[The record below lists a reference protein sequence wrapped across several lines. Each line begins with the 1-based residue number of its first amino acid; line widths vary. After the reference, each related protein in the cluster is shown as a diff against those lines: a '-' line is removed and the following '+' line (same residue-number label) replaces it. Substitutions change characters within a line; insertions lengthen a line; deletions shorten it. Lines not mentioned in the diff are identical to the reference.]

1 MIIISGSVITNATNR
16 IEIEKCCIE
25 HSQRSRGE
33 PGCIAHNVHADC
45 ENPDRLVFLEVW
57 ADGNAVRAHFNVPES
72 VAFVKT
78 IGVLSNVPPTIQIY
92 RADEVS
98 AAALG

>member
-1 MIIISGSVITNATNR
+1 MIIISGSVTTNPTNST
-16 IEIEKCCIE
+16 EIKKYCIE

-33 PGCIAHNVHADC
+33 PGCLAHNVHSDC

-57 ADGNAVRAHFNVPES
+57 ADGDAVRAHFSVPES
-72 VAFVKT
+72 VAFVKR
-78 IGVLSNVPPTIQIY
+78 IGVLSTEPPTIQIY
-92 RADEVS
+92 RAEEVS